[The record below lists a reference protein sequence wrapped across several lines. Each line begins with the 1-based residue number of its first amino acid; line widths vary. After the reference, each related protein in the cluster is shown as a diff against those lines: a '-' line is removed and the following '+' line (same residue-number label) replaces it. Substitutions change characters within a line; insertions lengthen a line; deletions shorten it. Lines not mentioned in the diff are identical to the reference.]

1 MSVEGVRSREAES
14 EAATRGSAPAGRP
27 RPRPGPA
34 TGRPGRGTTRHALGF
49 SAARGLAPRL
59 QEIYM
64 RDGAGKCSMHCD
76 ILIEIDLEL
85 ENPTNDNLNAANTT
99 RLLHYPLET
108 LNG

>member
-1 MSVEGVRSREAES
+1 
-14 EAATRGSAPAGRP
+14 
-27 RPRPGPA
+27 
-34 TGRPGRGTTRHALGF
+34 
-49 SAARGLAPRL
+49 
-59 QEIYM
+59 
-64 RDGAGKCSMHCD
+64 MHCD